1 MTARWTRPPGQRL
14 RSAVVCVVAG
24 ATLLI
29 TPAAQAVLGGDVSTI
44 GADQARFKGQ
54 RQQAV
59 ALRVRVESHE
69 ITLGDGSS
77 IREFVAPNGIVFAV
91 AWSTRFKPNLESLLG
106 QHAATYASAA
116 RDALKTP
123 GIKRSVVLQ
132 RDDLVVRSTAHL
144 NAFVGKAYLRS
155 LVPEGVR
162 VDELR

>member
-1 MTARWTRPPGQRL
+1 MTARWARPLGERL
-14 RSAVVCVVAG
+14 RRAAVCVGAG
-24 ATLLI
+24 ATLLT
-29 TPAAQAVLGGDVSTI
+29 TPAAQAVLGGDVSSI
-44 GADQARFKGQ
+44 GTDQARFKGQ
-54 RQQAV
+54 RRQAV
-59 ALRVRVESHE
+59 ALRVQVQSHE
-69 ITLGDGSS
+69 ITLSDGSS

-132 RDDLVVRSTAHL
+132 RDDLVVHSTGHL
-144 NAFVGKAYLRS
+144 NSFTGKAYLHS